1 MCMQI
6 QEIILLIVVT
16 VGGIGLLIGYIF
28 YPLFLLL
35 SSKRR
40 SPSTPI
46 SLSTSATLIIP
57 AWEERELSK
66 KISNTLS
73 LDRNGI
79 DLQIIVITDEYP
91 PSSLSSEIT
100 WITESTRA
108 GKSVSINRAMEQ
120 VKTPFVIF
128 TDANTFLKTDA
139 LQHLLHPF
147 TDQSVGAVS
156 GEKRVRSGQ
165 ARSVGE
171 QLYWRYESFLKQSDA
186 SSHSVIGGAGELFAI
201 RTLLFESLPQDCLL
215 DDLEISWQV
224 IRKGYRIAYAPS
236 ALATESASANL
247 HEESKRK
254 IRMAAGAYQFLD
266 RHSLKDLFSVSPV
279 YAMQFMFRKW
289 FRWVLAPIFLFL
301 LLLGMI
307 GFIFFETSGPLLT
320 YFAWVLGGFW
330 SSVLIGWGLQQVG
343 VRISWLEAPFYFL
356 FMHYCQIRGWLR
368 YRFGKQ
374 SSVWEK
380 SERASLP

>member
-91 PSSLSSEIT
+91 PSCLSSEIT

-139 LQHLLHPF
+139 LQHLLNPF
-147 TDQSVGAVS
+147 ADQSVGAVS

-186 SSHSVIGGAGELFAI
+186 SSHSVIGGVGELFAI

-224 IRKGYRIAYAPS
+224 IRKGHRIAYAPS
-236 ALATESASANL
+236 ALAIESASANL
-247 HEESKRK
+247 HEEAKRK

-266 RHSLKDLFSVSPV
+266 RHSLKDLFSVSPS

-289 FRWVLAPIFLFL
+289 FRWVLAPTFLFL
-301 LLLGMI
+301 LLLGTI
-307 GFIFFETSGPLLT
+307 GLIFFETSGPLQPHLT
-320 YFAWVLGGFW
+320 WMLGVFW
-330 SSVLIGWGLQQVG
+330 CAGLIGWGLQQVG

>member
-1 MCMQI
+1 MQI

-40 SPSTPI
+40 SPYTPI

-91 PSSLSSEIT
+91 PSCLSSEIT

-320 YFAWVLGGFW
+320 YFDWVLGGFW

>member
-1 MCMQI
+1 M
-6 QEIILLIVVT
+6 
-16 VGGIGLLIGYIF
+16 
-28 YPLFLLL
+28 
-35 SSKRR
+35 
-40 SPSTPI
+40 
-46 SLSTSATLIIP
+46 IIP

-236 ALATESASANL
+236 ALATESVSANL

-330 SSVLIGWGLQQVG
+330 SSVLIGWGLQQAG

>member
-1 MCMQI
+1 MQI
-6 QEIILLIVVT
+6 QEIILLIVVF
-16 VGGIGLLIGYIF
+16 VGGIGLLIGYVF

-40 SPSTPI
+40 PPHTPA
-46 SLSTSATLIIP
+46 SQLTSATLIIP

-73 LDRNGI
+73 LDRSGI
-79 DLQIIVITDEYP
+79 DLKIIVITDEYAP
-91 PSSLSSEIT
+91 LSLSPEIT

-120 VKTPFVIF
+120 VKTPLVIF
-128 TDANTFLKTDA
+128 TDANTLLKTDA
-139 LQHLLHPF
+139 LQHLLYPF
-147 TDQSVGAVS
+147 TDQMVGAVS
-156 GEKRVRSGQ
+156 GEKRVRSGL
-165 ARSVGE
+165 ARSMGE

-201 RTLLFESLPQDCLL
+201 RTLLFESLPQECLL

-236 ALATESASANL
+236 AIANESAAANL
-247 HEESKRK
+247 HEEAKRK

-266 RHSLKDLFSVSPV
+266 RHSLKDLFSVSPS

-301 LLLGMI
+301 LLLGTI
-307 GFIFFETSGPLLT
+307 GLIFFETSDPLLT
-320 YFAWVLGGFW
+320 YFAWILGGFW
-330 SSVLIGWGLQQVG
+330 SSVLIGWGLQQAG
-343 VRISWLEAPFYFL
+343 IRISWLEAPFYFL
-356 FMHYCQIRGWLR
+356 FMHYCQIRGWFR

-374 SSVWEK
+374 PSAWEK

>member
-1 MCMQI
+1 MQI